1 MKSHIINENGM
12 QQIVDQ
18 LRAKCKPSVFDGW
31 LDADLIDSR
40 RSQEMLSAWAADL
53 EDVLDGGNGEFVE
66 ISQHDTRSGHTE
78 HLSVSEVG
86 INIEEVSV

>member
-1 MKSHIINENGM
+1 MKSHIINDIGM
-12 QQIVDQ
+12 KQIAEQ
-18 LRAKCKPSVFDGW
+18 LKAKCKPSVFDGW

-53 EDVLDGGNGEFVE
+53 EYALDGGNGEFVE

-78 HLSVSEVG
+78 HLSVTDDG
-86 INIEEVSV
+86 IDVEESL

>member
-12 QQIVDQ
+12 QQIAEQ
-18 LRAKCKPSVFDGW
+18 LKSKCKPSVFDGW

-53 EDVLDGGNGEFVE
+53 EDVLNSGDGDEVE
-66 ISQHDTRSGHTE
+66 ISQHDTISGHTE
-78 HLSVSEVG
+78 HLSVSEAG
-86 INIEEVSV
+86 INVEKSL